1 MRRAPDRAPRSH
13 RARAATA
20 FASSE
25 KPVSPPMAK
34 RTKSLPK
41 VQGFVLFDVT
51 YADGSRASNRRVPAE
66 ILGGLDGDEP
76 ARVLIGEQEEEIAR
90 KSGRPK
96 REIERLMRSPAPSSK
111 PDL

>member
-1 MRRAPDRAPRSH
+1 
-13 RARAATA
+13 
-20 FASSE
+20 
-25 KPVSPPMAK
+25 MAK

-76 ARVLIGEQEEEIAR
+76 ARVLITEQEEEIAR
-90 KSGRPK
+90 KSGRPM
-96 REIERLMRSPAPSSK
+96 REIESLTRSPAPSSK